1 MLQDSSRI
9 AYISDQLT
17 IWGPRI
23 LVAILI
29 LIVTHFVARLVR
41 WALIKLV
48 DKIPL
53 LAKTSSQ
60 QDNDLASSM
69 GTLGYWVIWLVGL
82 LVALQPLG
90 LTQAMAPINALTQE
104 VFTYLPRIVGAGIIF
119 FVGVLIARIVRTIVE
134 TAMGAVKWDRLCSRL
149 GKAAMPDASDAE
161 SGAAPAPA
169 GGRCNALIHTAGM
182 LTFTLIII
190 PVAISAL
197 QTLGISSIVEPTVF
211 VLQTVLDAIPRI
223 FAAALVLAIAYFI
236 AQWVRSV
243 LEQLL
248 VSTGFDRALAGF
260 GGLSADTRPSR
271 VAGWIALVAIML
283 FAAIESASLLK
294 FDIVAVMLG
303 QVTELGG
310 QVVFGS
316 AIVLVGVIMAR
327 LVARLVGDAVG
338 ESGLPSIL
346 KYAIIAL
353 AVAMGLRFM
362 GLANEIVNLAFG
374 LILGSA
380 AVACALAFGLGG
392 RETAHQLLQ
401 RWVNERKAKGGVPGQ
416 PGATPQGNRDET

>member
-1 MLQDSSRI
+1 MLQDGSRI
-9 AYISDQLT
+9 AYLSDQLT

-41 WALIKLV
+41 WGLIKLV

-53 LAKTSSQ
+53 LTKASSES
-60 QDNDLASSM
+60 DSDLAGSM

-104 VFTYLPRIVGAGIIF
+104 VFTYLPRIIGAGIIF
-119 FVGVLIARIVRTIVE
+119 FVGVLIARIARTIVE
-134 TAMGAVKWDRLCSRL
+134 TALGAVKWDRLCARL
-149 GKAAMPDASDAE
+149 GKTA
-161 SGAAPAPA
+161 AAPDMAATETIEPPPPA
-169 GGRCNALIHTAGM
+169 GGRCGALVRTAGM
-182 LTFTLIII
+182 LTFTIIVI

-211 VLQTVLDAIPRI
+211 VLQTILDAIPRI

-236 AQWVRSV
+236 ARWVRSL

-248 VSTGFDRALAGF
+248 VSTGFDRALTGF
-260 GGLSADTRPSR
+260 GGLSTQTTPSR

-294 FDIVAVMLG
+294 FDIVATMLS

-316 AIVLVGVIMAR
+316 AIVLVGVVMAR

-338 ESGLPSIL
+338 ESGLPSVL

-401 RWVNERKAKGGVPGQ
+401 RWVNERKNKNP
-416 PGATPQGNRDET
+416 PTNPPE

>member
-1 MLQDSSRI
+1 MMQGNTRL
-9 AYISDQLT
+9 AYLSDQIT

-29 LIVTHFVARLVR
+29 LIVTHFVARAVR
-41 WALIKLV
+41 WALIKLM
-48 DKIPL
+48 DSIPWL
-53 LAKTSSQ
+53 KKS
-60 QDNDLASSM
+60 ASAPGESLSASM
-69 GTLGYWVIWLVGL
+69 GTLGYWLVWLVGL

-104 VFTYLPRIVGAGIIF
+104 VFTYLPRIVGAAIIF

-134 TAMGAVKWDRLCSRL
+134 TALGAVRWNKLCARLS
-149 GKAAMPDASDAE
+149 GVGSTSATTPPQDA
-161 SGAAPAPA
+161 PPA
-169 GGRCNALIHTAGM
+169 GDRCGALVRAAGM
-182 LTFTLIII
+182 LAFTVVVI

-197 QTLGISSIVEPTVF
+197 ETLGIASIVQPTVF
-211 VLQTVLDAIPRI
+211 VLQTILDAIPRI
-223 FAAALVLAIAYFI
+223 FAAALLLAIAYVI
-236 AQWVRSV
+236 AQWVRGLIEQV
-243 LEQLL
+243 LA
-248 VSTGFDRALAGF
+248 STGFDRALTGF
-260 GGLSADTRPSR
+260 DGLPSHAHPSR
-271 VAGWIALVAIML
+271 IAGWIALVAIML
-283 FAAIESASLLK
+283 FAAIEAASLLK
-294 FDIVAVMLG
+294 FELVAIMLS

-316 AIVLVGVIMAR
+316 VIVLVGVIMAR
-327 LVARLVGDAVG
+327 LVAKLVGDSVG

-392 RETAHQLLQ
+392 RETAHQVLQ
-401 RWVNERKAKGGVPGQ
+401 RWLHDRKTKPGDR
-416 PGATPQGNRDET
+416 GDA